1 MLNNLNQYLMNLR
14 NTLTG
19 LPIEKIDQVVQLL
32 HYTRL
37 NNRQVFI
44 MGNGGSAST
53 ASHFVCDLAKNT
65 AYPELSGFKVIGL
78 TDNMAIFSALG
89 NDHGYDNVFVDQL
102 KNFVQS
108 NDVVIGIS
116 ASGNSKN
123 VIRAIDLANEIGA
136 YTIGMTGNDGGKLGS
151 IVQLEVRVPSTNVQ
165 HIEDIHLAL
174 EHMICSALIHLAEV
188 TVASRSQ
195 PIKAPAELPRSLV
208 DTLFDNAFSTPAPLV
223 EEPGA
228 NAYPKNNPPEESGE
242 NNLGYMLQIALCST
256 GASSGTLILVDQNG
270 DVVAGAIVRDG
281 EVTSPPVEQ
290 LAEISQHGLAGWVVK
305 NRTPALVDNTVK
317 DERWFQRPWENG
329 NNQSRSAV
337 SVPLAVSGR
346 VLGSI
351 TLVHPQGNQFTQED
365 LEYVTKMTTSLTP
378 SILAAAHLI

>member
-1 MLNNLNQYLMNLR
+1 
-14 NTLTG
+14 
-19 LPIEKIDQVVQLL
+19 
-32 HYTRL
+32 
-37 NNRQVFI
+37 
-44 MGNGGSAST
+44 
-53 ASHFVCDLAKNT
+53 
-65 AYPELSGFKVIGL
+65 
-78 TDNMAIFSALG
+78 
-89 NDHGYDNVFVDQL
+89 
-102 KNFVQS
+102 
-108 NDVVIGIS
+108 
-116 ASGNSKN
+116 
-123 VIRAIDLANEIGA
+123 
-136 YTIGMTGNDGGKLGS
+136 
-151 IVQLEVRVPSTNVQ
+151 
-165 HIEDIHLAL
+165 
-174 EHMICSALIHLAEV
+174 
-188 TVASRSQ
+188 
-195 PIKAPAELPRSLV
+195 
-208 DTLFDNAFSTPAPLV
+208 
-223 EEPGA
+223 
-228 NAYPKNNPPEESGE
+228 
-242 NNLGYMLQIALCST
+242 MLQIALCST